1 VYERKNPMRLL
12 VFVEYFP
19 PKLGS
24 DRRIYEIMK
33 RVSKT
38 SEIHFVVMPPFRL
51 LSGKFLPEEGTFRF
65 HLQKNDIVE
74 KIDGITA
81 HFCRIP
87 RSILKLWKVSH
98 RLAFLPTLILL
109 LPRTL
114 VAVRKINPEVVVLN
128 YPSIYTGFLG
138 LVTGKILGKTIL
150 LDFND
155 LIAQY
160 TADFLDLKRNGLMA
174 TFMICMQKFIARSSD
189 KIVAPTNFIKE
200 YARSL
205 GVNAKR
211 IFVVPNGVDTKVF
224 NLKNYAVRSKSK
236 ADAEGKKLC
245 VYCGRIESW
254 AGINIINRLC
264 NIFQRK
270 HPEVKFL
277 IVGHGNENVTDLQ
290 NTTIMKEVPY
300 EDVPKILSA
309 ADVILVP
316 FPRNVVSHAASP
328 LKLFEGMSMQKP
340 VVASDLDGIGEVVID
355 SENGMLADPDNVDEW
370 FEDIL
375 YLLNNESVAAEMG
388 RKARQTVE
396 EKYDWNYIAKLFM
409 ETLNS

>member
-1 VYERKNPMRLL
+1 MKLV
-12 VFVEYFP
+12 VFVEFFP
-19 PKLGS
+19 PRLGS

-33 RVSKT
+33 RISET
-38 SEIHFVVMPPFRL
+38 NEIHFIVIPPFRL

-87 RSILKLWKVSH
+87 RSILRLWKISYK
-98 RLAFLPTLILL
+98 LAFFPTLILL
-109 LPRTL
+109 FPRIL
-114 VAVRKINPEVVVLN
+114 VAVRKIDPDVVVLN

-138 LVTGKILGKTIL
+138 LITGKILGKKIL
-150 LDFND
+150 LDFSD

-160 TADFLDLKRNGLMA
+160 TTDFLNLKRNGLIA
-174 TFMICMQKFIARSSD
+174 TFIINVQNFIAKSSD
-189 KIVAPTNFIKE
+189 KIVAPTNFIKK

-224 NLKNYAVRSKSK
+224 DLKNYAVRSKSK
-236 ADAEGKKLC
+236 VDKEGKKLC

-254 AGINIINRLC
+254 AGINIITRLC
-264 NIFQRK
+264 DIFQRK
-270 HPEVKFL
+270 HSEVKFL
-277 IVGHGNENVTDLQ
+277 IVGHGNENITNLQ

-375 YLLNNESVAAEMG
+375 YLLNNESVATEMG
-388 RKARQTVE
+388 KKARETIE
-396 EKYDWNYIAKLFM
+396 EKYDWNHIAKLF
-409 ETLNS
+409 EKACIEDR

>member
-1 VYERKNPMRLL
+1 MKLV
-12 VFVEYFP
+12 VFVEFFP

-33 RVSKT
+33 RISKT
-38 SEIHFVVMPPFRL
+38 NEIHFIVMPPFRW
-51 LSGKFLPEEGTFRF
+51 LSGKFLPTEGKFRF
-65 HLQKNDIVE
+65 HLDKNDMVE
-74 KIDGITA
+74 KINGITA

-87 RSILKLWKVSH
+87 RSILKLWKISYK
-98 RLAFLPTLILL
+98 LAFFPTLILL
-109 LPRTL
+109 FPRIL
-114 VAVRKINPEVVVLN
+114 VAVRKIDPEAVVLN

-138 LVTGKILGKTIL
+138 LITGKILRKKIL

-160 TADFLDLKRNGLMA
+160 TTDFLNLKRNGLIA
-174 TFMICMQKFIARSSD
+174 TIIISFQNFIAKSSD
-189 KIVAPTNFIKE
+189 KIVAPTKFIKE

-224 NLKNYAVRSKSK
+224 DSKNYAPHSKSK
-236 ADAEGKKLC
+236 ADAQGKKLC

-254 AGINIINRLC
+254 AGINIITRLC
-264 NIFQRK
+264 DIFQQK
-270 HPEVKFL
+270 HSEVEFL
-277 IVGHGNENVTDLQ
+277 IVGHGNENVTNLQ
-290 NTTIMKEVPY
+290 NARIMKEVPY
-300 EDVPKILSA
+300 ENVPKILSV

-375 YLLNNESVAAEMG
+375 YLLNNELVATEMG
-388 RKARQTVE
+388 KKARETIE
-396 EKYDWNYIAKLFM
+396 EKYDWNHIAKLF
-409 ETLNS
+409 EKACIEDR

>member
-1 VYERKNPMRLL
+1 MKLV

-19 PKLGS
+19 PRLGS

-38 SEIHFVVMPPFRL
+38 EEVHFVVMPPFRL
-51 LSGKFLPEEGTFRF
+51 LSGKFLPEEGKFRF

-81 HFCRIP
+81 HFSKIP
-87 RSILKLWKVSH
+87 RSILKLWKMSY
-98 RLAFLPTLILL
+98 RLAFFPTLILL
-109 LPRTL
+109 LPRIL
-114 VAVRKINPEVVVLN
+114 VAVRKISPDVVVLN
-128 YPSIYTGFLG
+128 YPSIYTGFVG

-160 TADFLDLKRNGLMA
+160 TADFLDLKRDGLVA
-174 TFMICMQKFIARSSD
+174 TFMIYMQNFIARSSD

-200 YARSL
+200 YTRSL

-224 NLKNYAVRSKSK
+224 NSRNYAVRSKSK
-236 ADAEGKKLC
+236 AYAEGKKLC

-254 AGINIINRLC
+254 AGINIITRLC
-264 NIFQRK
+264 KVFQQK
-270 HPEVKFL
+270 HPEVRFL

-300 EDVPKILSA
+300 EDVPKILSK
-309 ADVILVP
+309 ADVVLVP

-340 VVASDLDGIGEVVID
+340 VVASDLDGIGEVVTD

-375 YLLNNESVAAEMG
+375 YLLNNESVATEMG
-388 RKARQTVE
+388 KKARQTIE
-396 EKYDWNYIAKLFM
+396 EEYDWNYIAKLFM
-409 ETLNS
+409 KILNS

>member
-1 VYERKNPMRLL
+1 MKLV

-33 RVSKT
+33 RISKT
-38 SEIHFVVMPPFRL
+38 NEIHFIVMPPFRL
-51 LSGKFLPEEGTFRF
+51 LSGKFLPEEGTFKF
-65 HLQKNDIVE
+65 HLQKNGVVE
-74 KIDGITA
+74 RIDGITV
-81 HFCRIP
+81 HFSRIP
-87 RSILKLWKVSH
+87 RLILKLWKISH
-98 RLAFLPTLILL
+98 RLAFFPTLILL
-109 LPRTL
+109 FPRIL
-114 VAVRKINPEVVVLN
+114 VAVRKIDPEVVVLN

-138 LVTGKILGKTIL
+138 LITGKMLGKKIL

-174 TFMICMQKFIARSSD
+174 TFMIYMQKFIARSSD

-200 YARSL
+200 YTRSL

-224 NLKNYAVRSKSK
+224 DSENYAPHSKSK
-236 ADAEGKKLC
+236 ADKEGKKLC

-254 AGINIINRLC
+254 AGINIITRLC
-264 NIFQRK
+264 DIFQRK
-270 HPEVKFL
+270 HPEVEFL

-300 EDVPKILSA
+300 EDVPEILSA

-340 VVASDLDGIGEVVID
+340 VVASDLDGIGEVVVD

-370 FEDIL
+370 VEDII

-388 RKARQTVE
+388 KNARQTVE
-396 EKYDWNYIAKLFM
+396 ENYDWNYIANLFM
-409 ETLNS
+409 KTLNS

>member
-1 VYERKNPMRLL
+1 MKLV

-33 RVSKT
+33 RVSRT
-38 SEIHFVVMPPFRL
+38 DEVHFVVMPPFRL
-51 LSGKFLPEEGTFRF
+51 LSGKFLPEEGKFRF

-81 HFCRIP
+81 HFSRIP
-87 RSILKLWKVSH
+87 RSILKLWRMSYI
-98 RLAFLPTLILL
+98 LAFFPTLILL
-109 LPRTL
+109 LPRIL
-114 VAVRKINPEVVVLN
+114 VAVRKISPDVVVLN
-128 YPSIYTGFLG
+128 YPSIYTGFVG

-160 TADFLDLKRNGLMA
+160 TTDFLDLERNGLMA
-174 TFMICMQKFIARSSD
+174 TFMIYMQNFIARSSD
-189 KIVAPTNFIKE
+189 KIVAPTNYIKE
-200 YARSL
+200 YTRSL

-224 NLKNYAVRSKSK
+224 DLKNYAVRSKSK

-254 AGINIINRLC
+254 AGINIITRLC
-264 NIFQRK
+264 DIFQRK
-270 HPEVKFL
+270 HPEARFL

-290 NTTIMKEVPY
+290 NATIMKEVPY
-300 EDVPKILSA
+300 EDVPEILSA
-309 ADVILVP
+309 ADVVLVP

-375 YLLNNESVAAEMG
+375 YLLNNESVATEMG
-388 RKARQTVE
+388 KKARQTVE
-396 EKYDWNYIAKLFM
+396 EKYDWNYIANLFM
-409 ETLNS
+409 KTLNS

>member
-1 VYERKNPMRLL
+1 MRLL

-33 RVSKT
+33 RISKT
-38 SEIHFVVMPPFRL
+38 NEIHFIAMPPFRW
-51 LSGKFLPEEGTFRF
+51 LSGKFLPEEGKFRF
-65 HLQKNDIVE
+65 HLQKNDIIE
-74 KIDGITA
+74 KINGITT

-87 RSILKLWKVSH
+87 RSILKLWKISYK
-98 RLAFLPTLILL
+98 LAFFPTLILL
-109 LPRTL
+109 FPRIL
-114 VAVRKINPEVVVLN
+114 VAVRKIDPDVVVLN

-138 LVTGKILGKTIL
+138 LITGKILGKKIL
-150 LDFND
+150 LDFSD

-160 TADFLDLKRNGLMA
+160 TTDFLNLKRNGLIA
-174 TFMICMQKFIARSSD
+174 TFIINVQNFIAKSSD

-224 NLKNYAVRSKSK
+224 DLKNYASRSKSK

-254 AGINIINRLC
+254 AGINIITRLC
-264 NIFQRK
+264 DIFQRK
-270 HPEVKFL
+270 HSEVKFL
-277 IVGHGNENVTDLQ
+277 IVGHGNENVTNLR

-300 EDVPKILSA
+300 EDVPKILST

-370 FEDIL
+370 FENIL
-375 YLLNNESVAAEMG
+375 YILNNESIAAEMG
-388 RKARQTVE
+388 KKARETIE
-396 EKYDWNYIAKLFM
+396 EKYDWNHIAKLFN
-409 ETLNS
+409 EAISS